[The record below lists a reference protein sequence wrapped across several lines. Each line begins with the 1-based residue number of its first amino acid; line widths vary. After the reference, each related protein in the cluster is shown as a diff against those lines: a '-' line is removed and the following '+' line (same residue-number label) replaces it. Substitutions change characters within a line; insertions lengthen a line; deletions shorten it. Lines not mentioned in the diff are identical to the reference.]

1 MTIVYRW
8 RIVMAIRWLTAS
20 DYPDGVFWPLY
31 CLSFSLHLLIT
42 PLVSVGHCIV
52 CLSLTYSFWLPRWYL
67 LAIVLSVFQF
77 TASDYPVGIF
87 WPLYCLSFSLQ
98 LLIIPLVSFGHC
110 IVCLSVYSFRLPRW
124 YLLAIV
130 LFVFHWLTASD
141 YPVGIFWPLY
151 CVLSVFQF
159 AASDYPVGIFWSLYC
174 LSFSLQLLITPLVS
188 FGHCIVCLSVYSFW
202 LKRWYVLVIVLS
214 VFQFIASDYPVGIFW
229 PLYCLSFCLQLLITP
244 LVSFGLCIVSFSLQL
259 LITPLVSFG
268 HCIVCLSF
276 YSFWLTRWYRL
287 AIVLSVFH
295 RLTASD
301 YPVGIF
307 WPLYCLSFSLQSDY
321 PDGIFKLFL
330 QKTRYIRRGSFTCTI
345 HDVGGDDLNDPL
357 NTRFDLGVV

>member
-151 CVLSVFQF
+151 C
-159 AASDYPVGIFWSLYC
+159 
-174 LSFSLQLLITPLVS
+174 LSFSLHLLITPMVS

-202 LKRWYVLVIVLS
+202 LPRWYLLAIVLS
-214 VFQFIASDYPVGIFW
+214 VFQFTPSDYP
-229 PLYCLSFCLQLLITP
+229 
-244 LVSFGLCIVSFSLQL
+244 
-259 LITPLVSFG
+259 
-268 HCIVCLSF
+268 
-276 YSFWLTRWYRL
+276 
-287 AIVLSVFH
+287 
-295 RLTASD
+295 D
-301 YPVGIF
+301 GIF
-307 WPLYCLSFSLQSDY
+307 WPLYCLSFSLQLLITPMVSFGHCIVCLSVYSFWLPRWYLLAIVVSVFHWLTLLITPLVSVGHCIVCLSVYSFWLPRWYLLAIVLSVFQFTASDY
-321 PDGIFKLFL
+321 PAGIYKRKLHL
-330 QKTRYIRRGSFTCTI
+330 HHSWSRSWRSKLS
-345 HDVGGDDLNDPL
+345 P
-357 NTRFDLGVV
+357 